1 MFNNKNNR
9 YILLQLALIFILIEI
24 LDTYL
29 DYILGITFV
38 HTTIQIVLYLILF
51 LISFYLFDRH
61 YKKKIKVLLTPELMK
76 ILLVINSSTC
86 KQIMPNNKYLLLALK
101 ITKPTLKKRLDAL
114 TNLEYIYYE
123 KKGNNKYLKLTAK
136 GKLLIK

>member
-1 MFNNKNNR
+1 MINNNNR
-9 YILLQLALIFILIEI
+9 YILFQLGLIFILIEI

-29 DYILGITFV
+29 DYILGITFF

-51 LISFYLFDRH
+51 FISFYLFDKH
-61 YKKKIKVLLTPELMK
+61 YKKRIKVLLTPELME
-76 ILLVINSSTC
+76 ILSSIDSSTG
-86 KQIMPNNKYLLLALK
+86 KQILPNNKHLLLALK

-123 KKGNNKYLKLTAK
+123 KKGNNKYLKLTDK
-136 GKLLIK
+136 GKSFIK